1 MLAIKLRPVGKKK
14 QISYRIAVM
23 EKKSKLKGKFLEDLG
38 WYNAHTDKFQL
49 KAERAKHWIAVGA
62 QPTDSI
68 HNLLVT
74 AKVIDSPKI
83 PLHKKSKKPPQE
95 VKQEVLEKKSETIP
109 EQETAP
115 ETTPEIAEPV
125 PSEVAPKELITEEA
139 QETQQTE
146 AV

>member
-83 PLHKKSKKPPQE
+83 PLHKKSKQPPQE

-109 EQETAP
+109 E
-115 ETTPEIAEPV
+115 TTPEIAEPV
-125 PSEVAPKELITEEA
+125 PSEVAPKEPITEEA

-146 AV
+146 TV